1 MHYNNEIWKKI
12 INKKKQ
18 ERKEKKK
25 KQIVVSVGLLQLSML
40 QYSADKS
47 LSKKIGPTVLIST

>member
-12 INKKKQ
+12 IIKKKK
-18 ERKEKKK
+18 KEKKKK